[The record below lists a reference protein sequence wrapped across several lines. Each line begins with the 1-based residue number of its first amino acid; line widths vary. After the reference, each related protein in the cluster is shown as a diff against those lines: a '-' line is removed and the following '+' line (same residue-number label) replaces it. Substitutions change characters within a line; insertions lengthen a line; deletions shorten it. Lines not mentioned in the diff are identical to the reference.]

1 MSQIPRAAA
10 SNTIRLGHSPDP
22 DDAFMF
28 YGLARDLVDAEGL
41 RIVHELQDIETLN
54 QRAKRGELEVTAV
67 SLSAYTELTDKYLI
81 LNTGASMGRG
91 YGPMVIAQE
100 PFKPALLA
108 EKKIAVPGLHTTAY
122 KTLRMAIG
130 EFNYEVV
137 PFDKIFRAVADKK
150 VDAGLII
157 HEGQLTYQDEGF
169 YCILDLGKWW
179 ETRHKGL
186 PLPLGLNVVRRD
198 LGPEMC
204 RRIDR
209 VLRRSIQYSL
219 DHRTQAVE
227 YALQWGRG
235 LGVDKGDRF
244 IAMYVNDLT
253 TDTGGIG
260 RPAIEQWLADAR
272 EAELIPAGVNAE
284 FVPTDP
290 AD

>member
-1 MSQIPRAAA
+1 MSEILRSAAPEV
-10 SNTIRLGHSPDP
+10 IRLGHSPDP

-28 YGLARDLVDAEGL
+28 YGLARDLIDSEGL
-41 RIVHELQDIETLN
+41 RFVHELQDIETLN
-54 QRAKRGELEVTAV
+54 QRAQRGELEVTAV

-91 YGPMVIAQE
+91 YGPMVIARE
-100 PFKPALLA
+100 PFKPALIPQ
-108 EKKIAVPGLHTTAY
+108 KKIAVPGLHTTAY
-122 KTLRMAIG
+122 KTLRMAVG
-130 EFNYEVV
+130 EFPHVVV
-137 PFDKIFRAVADKK
+137 PFDKIFRAVAEQK

-179 ETRHKGL
+179 EGKHKGL

-219 DHRTQAVE
+219 DHRAQAVE

-260 RPAIEQWLADAR
+260 RPAIEQWLEDAKAAGLVPAD
-272 EAELIPAGVNAE
+272 VHAE
-284 FVPTDP
+284 FVPRERRD
-290 AD
+290 